1 MFVRDEMTAHSVSV
15 KPNDPLRKALDLM
28 QADNFEGLPVQE
40 AEHVVGVITMW
51 DLLMRSVGKEP
62 TYIDQTKVGEVMST
76 KVFTVNRD
84 EIIEEA
90 AYLMHK
96 HDLDILPVVDEQER
110 AVGVITESD
119 LFRVFV
125 KMLGLKERGSRVTL
139 VIEDR
144 VGQIAEITRIVKD
157 NGVSIASI
165 ATMEPRHHFMNVV
178 LRLRTTEA
186 KKVVDDLR
194 KAGFKVLH
202 VSQVWE

>member
-1 MFVRDEMTAHSVSV
+1 MFVRDEMTAHSASV